1 MGEGEGGKE
10 GGGTIYVG
18 AKLGALGFSMIFAQS
33 EGASGGSG
41 PFDVLKDFRWL

>member
-1 MGEGEGGKE
+1 MGEGE
-10 GGGTIYVG
+10 GGGTIYVQLGVG
-18 AKLGALGFSMIFAQS
+18 AKMGALGFSMIFAQS